1 VVGATKIEWTPT
13 TALATS
19 NYRWW
24 VKAIG
29 PDGRSTAWSIPKD
42 FLVPVPS
49 IVKPRG
55 NIGTNLPLFTWNGV
69 PEYVSYDLWVDNLT
83 TGAKQVLRVTD
94 AKPYSFQTV
103 LPFENGTFRAWIRG
117 FDKDSNASQ
126 WSSPADFTISV
137 GVGVAPT
144 LLGPTRFSGVRPNF
158 FWQGGSNVV
167 TYELLVKD
175 MTQTSQP
182 TVINVR
188 FISGT
193 SYAAT
198 TNLIQGRS
206 YRWWVRGLDVDGNG
220 LPWSQP
226 MTFTVVSSEQPNV
239 VPVDMPTLDGA
250 IVPAVFDLQLE
261 GWNADGIRSFVTAPT
276 GVVAQVDLPLFEELQ
291 STVTEAVVEQPAAEP
306 AIDEVLAAWS
316 EVELAEVLPL
326 PAAAPVAVPVVTEKT
341 KQSGL
346 SGTAL
351 AMLAG
356 LVVGRR
362 ARRRDS
368 QES

>member
-1 VVGATKIEWTPT
+1 
-13 TALATS
+13 
-19 NYRWW
+19 
-24 VKAIG
+24 
-29 PDGRSTAWSIPKD
+29 
-42 FLVPVPS
+42 
-49 IVKPRG
+49 
-55 NIGTNLPLFTWNGV
+55 
-69 PEYVSYDLWVDNLT
+69 DLWVDNLT

-226 MTFTVVSSEQPNV
+226 MTFTVVSSEQPNMA
-239 VPVDMPTLDGA
+239 PVDMPTLDGA

-326 PAAAPVAVPVVTEKT
+326 PAVA
-341 KQSGL
+341 
-346 SGTAL
+346 
-351 AMLAG
+351 
-356 LVVGRR
+356 
-362 ARRRDS
+362 
-368 QES
+368 